1 MVFLHLK
8 NDHSKNFILKSIKSD
23 LYQVSIFFYKGKDS
37 GTSYNQKSMYP
48 KTIVP
53 GENLI
58 LQLIILPDIIG
69 DILGNLYFEFSDNKV
84 LLYPIKIK
92 GVENIYK
99 MNPIYSPSWP
109 SSKLLT
115 LPINIYNPHKKVI

>member
-1 MVFLHLK
+1 
-8 NDHSKNFILKSIKSD
+8 
-23 LYQVSIFFYKGKDS
+23 
-37 GTSYNQKSMYP
+37 MYP